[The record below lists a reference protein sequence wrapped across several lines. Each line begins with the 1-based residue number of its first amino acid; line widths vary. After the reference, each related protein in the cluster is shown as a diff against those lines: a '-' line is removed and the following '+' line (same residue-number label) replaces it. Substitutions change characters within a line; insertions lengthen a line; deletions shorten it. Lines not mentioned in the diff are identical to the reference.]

1 MPYVSTMEIFQ
12 DGLKQGYGTPMFN
25 CINYEMIRWAIEAA
39 EEVGMPVLIGHYFGF
54 ETNMDPA
61 VAEMVTKYYA
71 SKAKVPVAFHLD
83 HCPTAEICISRMK
96 HFDSVMIDGSHYDF
110 EENVRLT
117 KEVVD
122 IAHQMG
128 IVVEAEL
135 GKVGNAG
142 NANDV
147 NNPDNYTD
155 VKQAVEF
162 VERTGCDS
170 LAIAIGNAHGNYI
183 ATPNLSFERLRE
195 LRAALD
201 LPLVLHG
208 GSGIP
213 DEQFTKC
220 AELGMSKFNIFT
232 DYNVGFAKAA
242 KAYLSQDGVEKR
254 GALSMLLACEE
265 PCREII
271 RHKIR
276 MVNPKGLR
284 VV

>member
-1 MPYVSTMEIFQ
+1 
-12 DGLKQGYGTPMFN
+12 MFN

-213 DEQFTKC
+213 DDQFGRC
-220 AELGMSKFNIFT
+220 ALEGMSKFNIFT
-232 DYNVGFAKAA
+232 EYNM
-242 KAYLSQDGVEKR
+242 
-254 GALSMLLACEE
+254 ALSNAMKASLDKGNKGGLQVLCDCKDACKELVK
-265 PCREII
+265 
-271 RHKIR
+271 HKIN

-284 VV
+284 LI

>member
-1 MPYVSTMEIFQ
+1 
-12 DGLKQGYGTPMFN
+12 MFN
-25 CINYEMIRWAIEAA
+25 CINYEMIRWAIETA
-39 EEVGMPVLIGHYFGF
+39 EEEGMPVLIGHYFGF

-61 VAEMVTKYYA
+61 IAELVTKHYA
-71 SKAKVPVAFHLD
+71 QKAKVPVALHLD
-83 HCPTAEICISRMK
+83 HCPTTDICISRMK

-110 EENVRLT
+110 EENVRMT
-117 KEVVD
+117 RQVVD
-122 IAHQMG
+122 IAHKMG

-142 NANDV
+142 DINDV
-147 NNPDNYTD
+147 NNPDTYTD

-170 LAIAIGNAHGNYI
+170 LAIAIGNAHGNYV
-183 ATPNLSFERLRE
+183 AKPNLAFDRLKE
-195 LRAALD
+195 LRQALD

-213 DEQFTKC
+213 DDQFSRC
-220 AELGMSKFNIFT
+220 AAEGMSKFNIFT
-232 DYNVGFAKAA
+232 EYNM
-242 KAYLSQDGVEKR
+242 
-254 GALSMLLACEE
+254 ALSNAMKASLEEANKGGLKVLCDCKDACKELV
-265 PCREII
+265 

-276 MVNPKGLR
+276 MLNPKGLR

>member
-71 SKAKVPVAFHLD
+71 SKVKVPVAFHLD

-135 GKVGNAG
+135 GQGR
-142 NANDV
+142 
-147 NNPDNYTD
+147 
-155 VKQAVEF
+155 Q
-162 VERTGCDS
+162 
-170 LAIAIGNAHGNYI
+170 
-183 ATPNLSFERLRE
+183 
-195 LRAALD
+195 
-201 LPLVLHG
+201 
-208 GSGIP
+208 
-213 DEQFTKC
+213 
-220 AELGMSKFNIFT
+220 
-232 DYNVGFAKAA
+232 
-242 KAYLSQDGVEKR
+242 R
-254 GALSMLLACEE
+254 GQRQRRQQ
-265 PCREII
+265 PR
-271 RHKIR
+271 
-276 MVNPKGLR
+276 
-284 VV
+284 